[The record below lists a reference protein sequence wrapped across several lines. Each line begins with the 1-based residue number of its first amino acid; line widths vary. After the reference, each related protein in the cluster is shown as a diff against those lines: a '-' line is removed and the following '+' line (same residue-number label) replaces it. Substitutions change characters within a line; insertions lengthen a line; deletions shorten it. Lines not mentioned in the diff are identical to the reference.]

1 MDKVQ
6 LLQRIIELLSILLA
20 LLPILV
26 QIFNLLTQ
34 KTNNQKIVNLRER
47 AAIIVAAMEQTGWDN
62 DVKQRTAFDKL
73 SRYAKEVG
81 IKVSSDQI
89 LDYVESSVRLLKEAS
104 K

>member
-1 MDKVQ
+1 MDKAQ
-6 LLQRIIELLSILLA
+6 LIQRIIEILSILLA

-26 QIFNLLTQ
+26 QIFSLLTQ

-47 AAIIVAAMEQTGWDN
+47 AAIIVAALEQTSWTN
-62 DVKQRTAFDKL
+62 DVKQKAAFDKL

-81 IKVSSDQI
+81 ITVAPDQI
-89 LDYVESSVRLLKEAS
+89 LDYIESSVKFMKELN

>member
-1 MDKVQ
+1 MDKAQ
-6 LLQRIIELLSILLA
+6 LIQRIIEMLSILLA

-26 QIFNLLTQ
+26 QIFSLLTQ

-81 IKVSSDQI
+81 IQVSADQI
-89 LDYVESSVRLLKEAS
+89 LDYIESSVKFMKELN

>member
-1 MDKVQ
+1 MDGAQ
-6 LLQRIIELLSILLA
+6 LIQRIIEILSMLLA
-20 LLPILV
+20 LLPILI

-47 AAIIVAAMEQTGWDN
+47 ATIIVAALEQTGWTN
-62 DVKQRTAFDKL
+62 EIKQQTAFDKL

-81 IKVSSDQI
+81 IKVSPDQI
-89 LDYVESSVRLLKEAS
+89 LDYVESSVRLLKEVS

>member
-1 MDKVQ
+1 MDGAQ
-6 LLQRIIELLSILLA
+6 LIQRIIEILSILLA

-26 QIFNLLTQ
+26 QIFSLLTQ
-34 KTNNQKIVNLRER
+34 KTNNQKITNLRDR
-47 AAIIVAAMEQTGWDN
+47 AAIIVAAMDQTAGDN

-81 IKVSSDQI
+81 IKVTSDQI
-89 LDYVESSVRLLKEAS
+89 LDYVESSVKFMKELN

>member
-1 MDKVQ
+1 MDKAQ
-6 LLQRIIELLSILLA
+6 LIQRIIEILSILLA

-26 QIFNLLTQ
+26 QIFSLLTQ
-34 KTNNQKIVNLRER
+34 KTHNQKIVNLRER
-47 AAIIVAAMEQTGWDN
+47 ATIIVAALEQTSWTN

-89 LDYVESSVRLLKEAS
+89 LDYVESSVKFMKEVS